1 MLKRLEHKFVKSVPR
16 VLEPGILYISLD
28 YGTAVHSCCC
38 GCGEEVVTPITPTDW
53 NLTFDGVSISLS
65 PSVGNWNLK
74 CRSHYFVRKGKV
86 INAGSWSKTRIDEEW
101 ERNKRAKEEF
111 YDTFPSPIKT
121 EGPLISDRLTQSQ
134 PEILKGGFLGW
145 ITSFL
150 K

>member
-16 VLEPGILYISLD
+16 VLEPGILYVSLD

-86 INAGSWSKTRIDEEW
+86 INAGSWSQARIDAEW
-101 ERNKRAKEEF
+101 ERDKRVKGEF
-111 YDTFPSPIKT
+111 YNTTPSTIKS
-121 EGPLISDRLTQSQ
+121 ERLSSCDSLIQSK
-134 PEILKGGFLGW
+134 PETSKVGFLSW
-145 ITSFL
+145 LTSIF